1 MIGNVSDLESI
12 SKSRS
17 SGPHLFA
24 LSACQ
29 PANYLLK
36 MIIMSLLEIQ
46 IAIKRLPKEELKQFD
61 QWYET
66 YLEEQWDE
74 QIRQDIR
81 SGKLDA
87 LRSEVSRAKDAGT
100 LRTFP

>member
-1 MIGNVSDLESI
+1 
-12 SKSRS
+12 
-17 SGPHLFA
+17 
-24 LSACQ
+24 
-29 PANYLLK
+29 
-36 MIIMSLLEIQ
+36 MIIMSLLEIE
-46 IAIKRLPKEELKQFD
+46 IAIKRLPKEELEQFD

-87 LRSEVSRAKDAGT
+87 LRSEVSRAEDAGT

>member
-1 MIGNVSDLESI
+1 
-12 SKSRS
+12 
-17 SGPHLFA
+17 
-24 LSACQ
+24 
-29 PANYLLK
+29 
-36 MIIMSLLEIQ
+36 MIIMSLLEIE
-46 IAIKRLPKEELKQFD
+46 IAIKRLPKEELKKFD

-66 YLEEQWDE
+66 YLEEQWDT

-87 LRSEVSRAKDAGT
+87 LRSEVSRAEDAGT